1 MNGSKGNLIK
11 ARFVLCLLFMLAA
24 CQSAPTLTPE
34 AIKPAQPT
42 MATAQPTQ
50 AVAVTATAERVGPTV
65 LVVAHRGGA
74 ALAPENTLAAFENA
88 IKIGVDQVE
97 CDVHLS
103 KDGELVVMH
112 DPDVSRTTNGTG
124 QIGQM
129 TLAEIKKLN
138 DAAKFGNGSWPEQE
152 VPTLGQ
158 VLDLVKG
165 KASIQIEIKLAAG
178 NARYPGIEK
187 KVADALYA
195 KGMTDKA
202 IVISFDFPTLKDVKA
217 IDPRVKTGALVN
229 AQWMTAR
236 MTKSPEE
243 VVGEVIQ
250 ATSADY
256 FMPTSGSV
264 TEALVKAT
272 HARGLKMGVWTV
284 DAPQDM
290 RRLAGFGVDAIT
302 SNRPDELKRTIGK

>member
-34 AIKPAQPT
+34 AIKPTQPT

-88 IKIGVDQVE
+88 LKIGVDQVE
-97 CDVHLS
+97 CDVHVS

-112 DPDVSRTTNGTG
+112 DPDVSRTTNGAG

-129 TLAEIKKLN
+129 TLVEIQKLN
-138 DAAKFGNGSWPEQE
+138 DAAKFGNGSWPEQK

-165 KASIQIEIKLAAG
+165 KAGVQIEIKVAAG
-178 NARYPGIEK
+178 NTRYSGIEK
-187 KVADALYA
+187 KVADLLNA

-202 IVISFDFPTLKDVKA
+202 IVISFDFPTLKDIKA
-217 IDPRVKTGALVN
+217 IEPRIKTGALVN
-229 AQWMTAR
+229 VQWMTQR
-236 MTKSPEE
+236 MTKTPEQILD
-243 VVGEVIQ
+243 EVIQ
-250 ATSADY
+250 TTGADY
-256 FMPTSGSV
+256 FLPTSSSV
-264 TEALVKAT
+264 NEALVKAT
-272 HARGLKMGVWTV
+272 HARGLKLGTWTV
-284 DAPQDM
+284 DASAEM
-290 RRLAGFGVDAIT
+290 KRLAGWGVDAIT
-302 SNRPDELKRTIGK
+302 SNKPDELKRALGR

>member
-34 AIKPAQPT
+34 AIKPTQPT

-50 AVAVTATAERVGPTV
+50 AAAVTATAERVGPTV

-88 IKIGVDQVE
+88 LKIGVDQVE
-97 CDVHLS
+97 CDVHVS

-124 QIGQM
+124 QIGAM
-129 TLAEIKKLN
+129 TLAEIEKLN
-138 DAAKFGNGSWPEQE
+138 DAAKFGNGSWPEQK

-165 KASIQIEIKLAAG
+165 KVGVQIEIKVAAG
-178 NARYPGIEK
+178 NTRYSGIEN
-187 KVADALYA
+187 KVADLLNA

-202 IVISFDFPTLKDVKA
+202 IVISFDFPTLKDIKA
-217 IDPRVKTGALVN
+217 IDPRIKTGALVN
-229 AQWMTAR
+229 AQWMSSH
-236 MTKSPEE
+236 MTKSPEQILDE
-243 VVGEVIQ
+243 VVQDTG
-250 ATSADY
+250 ADY

-264 TEALVKAT
+264 NEALVKAT
-272 HARGLKMGVWTV
+272 HARGLKMGTWTV
-284 DAPQDM
+284 DATSEM
-290 RRLAGFGVDAIT
+290 KRLAGWGVDAIT
-302 SNRPDELKRTIGK
+302 SNKPDELKRTMGK